1 MSDLAYFDS
10 SVFLAIFNGE
20 PSSANI
26 KCLLRELRHRGARLC
41 TSIITIQEVSVLS
54 FRAGGTQVD
63 NYAKVD
69 RLARIHGITRDIALL
84 AARMEAEMLDR
95 YKAANKADR
104 TDHNRRRKMDCLH
117 VATAVQMKCH
127 WLYSLDP
134 QMLANAKLISG
145 TSVKFC
151 EPVPEN
157 PGLFGN

>member
-20 PSSANI
+20 STATNI
-26 KCLLRELRHRGARLC
+26 KALLRELRQGGCRLC

-54 FRAGGTQVD
+54 FRAGGTQTD

-69 RLARIHGITRDIALL
+69 RLARIHGLTRDIALL
-84 AARMEAEMLDR
+84 AAQLEAEMLDR
-95 YKAANKADR
+95 YKVTNKSDKA
-104 TDHNRRRKMDCLH
+104 DHNRRRKMDCLH
-117 VATAVQMKCH
+117 IATAVQMKCH

-134 QMLANAKLISG
+134 KMLANAKLVSRISL
-145 TSVKFC
+145 KFS
-151 EPVPEN
+151 EPIPQN